1 MKHPMALSLLVI
13 AAAAAMVGA
22 VRAARAPA
30 MTPASELIADAN
42 LAFREHRY
50 AAAYGRYT
58 RLADGGDLPSAQAAL
73 FMLRNGPALFGS
85 EWSASASQQLRWQAL
100 VVNGA
105 RAHIELVPNPA
116 GD

>member
-1 MKHPMALSLLVI
+1 MKHPMSVTVLVI
-13 AAAAAMVGA
+13 VAAAALVGT

-30 MTPASELIADAN
+30 ASPPDLLDDAN

-58 RLADGGDLPSAQAAL
+58 RLADSGHLASAQAAL

-85 EWSASASQQLRWQAL
+85 DWSAGEAQQLRWQAL

-105 RAHIELVPNPA
+105 RTHIELVANPA